1 MEHLQRKLKLN
12 TITTQPWIHDKLWSQ
27 ICNFNSLNL
36 GQPHEH
42 NTPAVEIAHVT
53 YGEFLNKYLIVQ

>member
-1 MEHLQRKLKLN
+1 M
-12 TITTQPWIHDKLWSQ
+12 
-27 ICNFNSLNL
+27 NL

-53 YGEFLNKYLIVQ
+53 YGEFFIKMFIIIIKYNVLKVAIIDLTNSCFHIN